1 MDNSEL
7 STLPPPDPPY
17 PLRSLAR
24 PTSVPVAF
32 GSLPSAAFGP
42 LRGLAGLASAPD
54 GAAHPLGAGLH
65 DSAFKKRPRAKTP
78 LACGSLRGLKAL
90 PSELDGW
97 RRRLPSGNGYAGY
110 AISNTQGPCPFLS
123 IYSTKFN

>member
-1 MDNSEL
+1 MDNPEL
-7 STLPPPDPPY
+7 FTLSPPDPPY
-17 PLRSLAR
+17 PLRSLAL

-32 GSLPSAAFGP
+32 GSLSSGALGP

-90 PSELDGW
+90 PEEQDGFAECSPPGTATPLVI
-97 RRRLPSGNGYAGY
+97 RTDFAQLGRK
-110 AISNTQGPCPFLS
+110 AI
-123 IYSTKFN
+123 